1 MNNYSYSGFT
11 PGAQGQ
17 VGLRFCWTSDC
28 EAVFEKEYDLD
39 YYAFSTACG
48 SDTLTLSSFIEVE
61 PPIGIV
67 EPIPNIFSP
76 NSDGNNDVYKLKGES
91 DPCYDF
97 MQVAIYNRWGQKV
110 FESTDSEFEWD
121 GTHKGKGNCKAG
133 TYYVIIDGSY
143 GSTYTNDPTPIRVP
157 NLVKD
162 EYYIQLV
169 R

>member
-1 MNNYSYSGFT
+1 
-11 PGAQGQ
+11 
-17 VGLRFCWTSDC
+17 
-28 EAVFEKEYDLD
+28 
-39 YYAFSTACG
+39 
-48 SDTLTLSSFIEVE
+48 
-61 PPIGIV
+61 
-67 EPIPNIFSP
+67 
-76 NSDGNNDVYKLKGES
+76 
-91 DPCYDF
+91 

-143 GSTYTNDPTPIRVP
+143 GSTYTNDSTPIRVP